1 MKKGIWINDQWYDRK
16 KILHTDS
23 KPDLLDAD
31 IFSFLKEW
39 YNPENHVEA
48 LTSGST
54 GTPKTIHLQKS
65 YAAASARAT
74 LEFFSISPGST
85 ALLSL
90 PVRYI
95 AGRMMLI
102 RALEGNL
109 RLYTTP
115 PASHPQIPDQNLDF
129 AAFTPHQF
137 YHISS
142 SSDRMKHLNIKTIIL
157 GGSPVTPDIVKKSIG
172 FGGKIYETFGMT
184 ETYSH
189 IALRSVYPETSDWFC
204 AVPGVHFRSEEGHLI
219 IEAPHLGIRDLKT
232 NDQVKLK
239 SNTEFQWLGR
249 SDFVINS
256 GGIKIFPEVIEK
268 KLASAISSPFFIAGI
283 PHPSLGEQ
291 VALVIE
297 KSETKSAVNR
307 ENIFNR
313 NLSQYEKPR
322 TTIYVHRIV
331 KTATGKI
338 NRTATL
344 QKDNIFH
351 ESK

>member
-1 MKKGIWINDQWYDRK
+1 MKKGIWIDDQWYSRE
-16 KILHTDS
+16 KILYSDI
-23 KPDLLDAD
+23 KPDLLDTD
-31 IFSFLKEW
+31 IYSFLKEW
-39 YNPENHVEA
+39 YNQKNHVEA

-54 GTPKTIHLQKS
+54 GSPKTIQLKKT
-65 YAAASARAT
+65 YATASARAT
-74 LEFFSISPGST
+74 LDFFSIPHGAT

-95 AGRMMLI
+95 AGRMMVI
-102 RALEGNL
+102 RALVGKL

-115 PASHPQIPDQNLDF
+115 PASHPHIPDKNIDF

-137 YHISS
+137 YHISG
-142 SSDRMKHLNIKTIIL
+142 SSDKMKDLNIKTIIL
-157 GGSPVTPDIVKKSIG
+157 GGSPVTSDILERASG
-172 FGGKIYETFGMT
+172 FGGEIYETFGMT

-189 IALRSVYPETSDWFC
+189 IALRPLYPRVSNWFR

-219 IEAPHLGIRDLKT
+219 IDAPHLGIHALKT
-232 NDQVKLK
+232 NDQIQLK
-239 SNTEFQWLGR
+239 SKTEFQWLGR

-256 GGIKIFPEVIEK
+256 GGIKIFPETIEK
-268 KLASAISSPFFIAGI
+268 KLAKTFSSPFFITGI

-291 VALVIE
+291 VALVLEKGQIE
-297 KSETKSAVNR
+297 SFQEKES
-307 ENIFNR
+307 IFNR
-313 NLSQYEKPR
+313 KLSKYEKPR

-338 NRTATL
+338 NRSATL